1 MTIQTVSNRFL
12 PGRLYSEQ
20 DIRGGEAVWFGRREK
35 INELLAADFPD
46 LHPDDLGSVIRLT
59 ALYLTCREATFAK
72 LDVKQ

>member
-12 PGRLYSEQ
+12 PGRLYSAQ

-46 LHPDDLGSVIRLT
+46 LHPDDLSSVIRLT
-59 ALYLTCREATFAK
+59 TLYLTCREETFAK